1 MIYSDRDVTK
11 NYRNT
16 FVSKPL
22 RAKPYVDIYIAGNGR
37 AVWSTRDIYN
47 SLSSLRW
54 PDKLFFVWNESSYRN
69 GIVGHDG
76 SKAASQ
82 NGVSTRVLL

>member
-16 FVSKPL
+16 FASKPL

-37 AVWSTRDIYN
+37 AIWSTRDIYN
-47 SLSSLRW
+47 SLSNL
-54 PDKLFFVWNESSYRN
+54 PGFGKLFFVWHKSPGRYD
-69 GIVGHDG
+69 VFGHDG
-76 SKAASQ
+76 PEAAPQ

>member
-16 FVSKPL
+16 FASKPL

-37 AVWSTRDIYN
+37 AIWSTRDIYN

-76 SKAASQ
+76 PEAAPQ
-82 NGVSTRVLL
+82 NGVSTCVLL

>member
-37 AVWSTRDIYN
+37 AIWSTRDIYN

-54 PDKLFFVWNESSYRN
+54 PDKLFFVWNESPYRN

-76 SKAASQ
+76 PKATSQ

>member
-22 RAKPYVDIYIAGNGR
+22 RAKPYVNVYIAGNGR
-37 AVWSTRDIYN
+37 AIWSTHDIYN

-54 PDKLFFVWNESSYRN
+54 PGKLFFVWNESSYRN
-69 GIVGHDG
+69 GIIGHDG
-76 SKAASQ
+76 PEAAPQ